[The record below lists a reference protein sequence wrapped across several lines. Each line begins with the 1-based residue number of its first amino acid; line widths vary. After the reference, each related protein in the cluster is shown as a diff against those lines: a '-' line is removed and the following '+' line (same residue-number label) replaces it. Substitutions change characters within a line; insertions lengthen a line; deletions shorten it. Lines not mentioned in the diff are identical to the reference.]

1 MYFCELQTKIPILL
15 RYFLEFS
22 YNGKHYHG
30 WQYQPNAI
38 SVQEVLE
45 KALSMMLRTPIELIG
60 AGRTDAGVHAKQM
73 FAHFDIQQK
82 VDSNLVHKLNSYLPY
97 DIAITGIH
105 PVKEDSHA
113 RFDAT
118 QRTYE
123 YWLTQKKS
131 PFLNEYAYYIN
142 LPLDIEAM
150 NKAAEVLF
158 SYNDFQCF
166 SKSNTDVKT
175 YLCDISHAQWTLMDE
190 KLVFT
195 ITADVF
201 YRNMVRAIV
210 GTLLEVGLGKSSIE
224 NVKTII
230 ESKNRSKAGVSVPAH
245 ALYLTKVIYPSTVF
259 RNL

>member
-1 MYFCELQTKIPILL
+1 
-15 RYFLEFS
+15 
-22 YNGKHYHG
+22 
-30 WQYQPNAI
+30 
-38 SVQEVLE
+38 
-45 KALSMMLRTPIELIG
+45 
-60 AGRTDAGVHAKQM
+60 M

-158 SYNDFQCF
+158 HTMTF
-166 SKSNTDVKT
+166 SASLNQIPMLKR
-175 YLCDISHAQWTLMDE
+175 ISATL
-190 KLVFT
+190 VT
-195 ITADVF
+195 P
-201 YRNMVRAIV
+201 N
-210 GTLLEVGLGKSSIE
+210 GL
-224 NVKTII
+224 
-230 ESKNRSKAGVSVPAH
+230 
-245 ALYLTKVIYPSTVF
+245 
-259 RNL
+259 